1 MRINV
6 AKIRHALQFTA
17 QRCNPDNPLYRH
29 PVGTLNGERDFG
41 ATIIDVVE
49 NTTQH
54 QLLED
59 ALAECQKFGIDE
71 IYDYRDE

>member
-17 QRCNPDNPLYRH
+17 NRCDPDNPEYRH
-29 PVGTLNGERDFG
+29 RIGQLHGERDFG
-41 ATIIDVVE
+41 ATIIDVVD

-54 QLLED
+54 QLLQD
-59 ALAECQKFGIDE
+59 ALTECQKFGIDE
-71 IYDYRDE
+71 IYDYQDV